1 MLVKH
6 EWIEGLGRFPV
17 SFAVPGNGP
26 GAHQGGLCGTSTP
39 ALFNLC
45 HRVAISPPRRKIV
58 HRFLACFPAA
68 FLKEPDYERVQ
79 SASGFDG
86 SIACV
91 FEVVRT
97 FFGSEAIEDCA
108 DSAPEGFAGSGRR
121 VAHPVSGLGEGL
133 FDGVQIRTLWRQEQK
148 VSPGRAD
155 RLSGRLAFV
164 AAEVV
169 DHDHIA
175 RSQDRHQNAFDTG
188 AEDVAVH
195 RAIEHPRRIDPIVAQ
210 GGDEGGRVP
219 VPEGRD
225 PPAGAHLLAP
235 ILAAEPCWS

>member
-45 HRVAISPPRRKIV
+45 HLVAISPPRRKIV

-79 SASGFDG
+79 SVSGFDG

-175 RSQDRHQNAFDTG
+175 RSQDRRECH
-188 AEDVAVH
+188 ELCVS
-195 RAIEHPRRIDPIVAQ
+195 
-210 GGDEGGRVP
+210 VP
-219 VPEGRD
+219 VHAVSDTQASKRSPNIMANWLR
-225 PPAGAHLLAP
+225 
-235 ILAAEPCWS
+235 AANHSRTFLPSFSNLRIAR